1 MTKEQRDQLLN
12 DATIGL
18 KGDPEL
24 RLDVKQELASHLE
37 AATDA
42 YRDSGKTEAE
52 SLDLA
57 AKTFGSPLEMATELQ
72 AANLNRMKWRALA
85 RLAAGALLVPGA
97 IAVAWLIATPTLKQT
112 RGILS
117 SINLIG
123 FDILKANDFMQD
135 QQQTFERHLP
145 PEKRLIL
152 FGDKS
157 RLTAAEQ
164 QRAIWEKDPTNQVF
178 YGNYITYLISTHQGA
193 TNQGAIIQME
203 KALREG
209 ERLDPDNARYNY
221 LLAHLLL
228 NKAAEINQDKTPAG
242 NTNKQYRMIIKDRA
256 LLDQAMSEY
265 AKGNAKPFW
274 TPRTREMFLLR
285 MSLLPLSRNML
296 ERLWKIGM
304 AAGLVLP
311 DLTQQRQL
319 ARAGIL
325 YGDLLLSE
333 NRRNDAL
340 PFLES
345 WYPQSRKLFSGGFTL
360 IDQLV
365 AFAIVRM
372 GNEQGTP
379 ALAAAGETRRAELMQ
394 RRAKAILAPQ
404 DQWTLRRKQ
413 VQSEADENDFE
424 NSAGPLIHML
434 LPAIG
439 EPYPTKADMTCE
451 RLIWYVLM
459 EEAASMALVYVL
471 LSMMVMML
479 IVYLRWRWTKGF
491 ASAPL
496 LILPDTKHFLK
507 ILGYSI
513 LLPLLIY
520 FVFTRYSGLSGQER
534 SMLGG
539 HYWIVPLEI
548 FTLALVIIFLSVLL
562 SVRHSWRR
570 CRDLGIPVPATMSG
584 WKIFILANIP
594 FVLPLWWL
602 MWGKREGLFRGTVAR
617 SLIPI
622 FACATILIGLTTQP
636 YLTFREYTLVQND
649 PLLSFVEQGAGFSK
663 PEAQLVDR
671 LQREALAAFD
681 SIEKNP

>member
-325 YGDLLLSE
+325 YG
-333 NRRNDAL
+333 
-340 PFLES
+340 
-345 WYPQSRKLFSGGFTL
+345 
-360 IDQLV
+360 
-365 AFAIVRM
+365 VR
-372 GNEQGTP
+372 G
-379 ALAAAGETRRAELMQ
+379 
-394 RRAKAILAPQ
+394 
-404 DQWTLRRKQ
+404 
-413 VQSEADENDFE
+413 
-424 NSAGPLIHML
+424 
-434 LPAIG
+434 
-439 EPYPTKADMTCE
+439 
-451 RLIWYVLM
+451 
-459 EEAASMALVYVL
+459 
-471 LSMMVMML
+471 
-479 IVYLRWRWTKGF
+479 
-491 ASAPL
+491 
-496 LILPDTKHFLK
+496 
-507 ILGYSI
+507 
-513 LLPLLIY
+513 
-520 FVFTRYSGLSGQER
+520 
-534 SMLGG
+534 
-539 HYWIVPLEI
+539 
-548 FTLALVIIFLSVLL
+548 
-562 SVRHSWRR
+562 
-570 CRDLGIPVPATMSG
+570 
-584 WKIFILANIP
+584 
-594 FVLPLWWL
+594 
-602 MWGKREGLFRGTVAR
+602 
-617 SLIPI
+617 
-622 FACATILIGLTTQP
+622 
-636 YLTFREYTLVQND
+636 
-649 PLLSFVEQGAGFSK
+649 
-663 PEAQLVDR
+663 
-671 LQREALAAFD
+671 
-681 SIEKNP
+681 